1 MAIMYF
7 VALKSSKLEKIQ
19 ILKKVLYEVL
29 RKNLVQMGRYGPK
42 RFHLKFYTTEFR
54 LQTQKALKS
63 TFRVDHGFGNEL
75 SVKKK
80 STLERACT
88 FLSGSKVSRIKR
100 VKMQHYIIF
109 SPILRTTYF
118 AHL

>member
-1 MAIMYF
+1 MALMYF
-7 VALKSSKLEKIQ
+7 VVLISSKLEKIQ
-19 ILKKVLYEVL
+19 ILKNVVYEVL

-54 LQTQKALKS
+54 LQTQKALKG
-63 TFRVDHGFGNEL
+63 TFRVNRGFGNEL

-80 STLERACT
+80 STLQRACT
-88 FLSGSKVSRIKR
+88 FLSGSNVSSIKR
-100 VKMQHYIIF
+100 VKKQHYIIF

>member
-1 MAIMYF
+1 MYF
-7 VALKSSKLEKIQ
+7 VVLISSKLEKIQ
-19 ILKKVLYEVL
+19 ILKNVLYEVL

-42 RFHLKFYTTEFR
+42 TFHLKFYTTEFR

-63 TFRVDHGFGNEL
+63 TFRVDRGFGNEL

-88 FLSGSKVSRIKR
+88 ILSGSKVSRIKR
-100 VKMQHYIIF
+100 VNATLYYI
-109 SPILRTTYF
+109 L
-118 AHL
+118 AHS

>member
-1 MAIMYF
+1 MALMYF
-7 VALKSSKLEKIQ
+7 VALKSSKLEKTQ

-29 RKNLVQMGRYGPK
+29 RKNLVQMGRYGLK

-54 LQTQKALKS
+54 LQTQKALKG
-63 TFRVDHGFGNEL
+63 TFCVDYGFGNEL

-88 FLSGSKVSRIKR
+88 FLSGSKVSRIKLF
-100 VKMQHYIIF
+100 KMQHYIIF
-109 SPILRTTYF
+109 SPIL
-118 AHL
+118 

>member
-1 MAIMYF
+1 MYF

-19 ILKKVLYEVL
+19 ILKKALYEML
-29 RKNLVQMGRYGPK
+29 RKKLVQMGRYGPK

-63 TFRVDHGFGNEL
+63 TFRVDRSFGNEL

-88 FLSGSKVSRIKR
+88 ILSGSKVSRIKR

-109 SPILRTTYF
+109 SPIIETPFFLS
-118 AHL
+118 

>member
-1 MAIMYF
+1 MALMYF
-7 VALKSSKLEKIQ
+7 VVLISSKLEKIQ
-19 ILKKVLYEVL
+19 ILKNVLYEVL

-63 TFRVDHGFGNEL
+63 TFRVDRGFGNEL

-88 FLSGSKVSRIKR
+88 ILSGSKVSRIKR

-109 SPILRTTYF
+109 SPILETPLF
-118 AHL
+118 LS